1 MVDQLYFVGRSK
13 EILKRDALTSLER
26 LLVSNMLLVEE
37 EALRK
42 VQRPRSSKMRNTLSY
57 IPRGIPM
64 Q

>member
-13 EILKRDALTSLER
+13 QILKRDALTSLER

-37 EALRK
+37 ETLRK
-42 VQRPRSSKMRNTLSY
+42 VQQPRSSKMRNTLSY

>member
-13 EILKRDALTSLER
+13 QILKRDALTSLER

-37 EALRK
+37 ETLRK
-42 VQRPRSSKMRNTLSY
+42 VQEPRSSKMRNTLSY

>member
-13 EILKRDALTSLER
+13 QILKRDALTSLER

-42 VQRPRSSKMRNTLSY
+42 VQQPRSSKMRNTLSY

>member
-26 LLVSNMLLVEE
+26 LLVSSMLLVEE
-37 EALRK
+37 ETLRK
-42 VQRPRSSKMRNTLSY
+42 VQQPRSSKMRNTLSY